1 MKKHAELTASQIRYL
16 IAIKRLYERQGS
28 VRGADIA
35 RELKVSKAS
44 VHRMMDF
51 FEQVQYVKRDCGKH
65 IVLTDD
71 GMGKA
76 LEYEK
81 YSMELNK
88 RLFHSK
94 LCDSIEEM
102 AICFFWQVFL
112 QTNLPVSFR
121 RKQDLKRWIGLI
133 IYIILTQPDMMFF
146 RESGCFI
153 IIFMQRNPRWGF
165 VKLQVKIF

>member
-1 MKKHAELTASQIRYL
+1 MKKYAELTASQIRYL
-16 IAIKRLYERQGS
+16 IAIKRLCERQGS

-35 RELKVSKAS
+35 KELKLSKAS
-44 VHRMMDF
+44 VHRMVDF

-102 AICFFWQVFL
+102 AICSFL
-112 QTNLPVSFR
+112 ASFSS
-121 RKQDLKRWIGLI
+121 D
-133 IYIILTQPDMMFF
+133 
-146 RESGCFI
+146 
-153 IIFMQRNPRWGF
+153 
-165 VKLQVKIF
+165 KLACLFPKETGS

>member
-35 RELKVSKAS
+35 KELKLSKAS
-44 VHRMMDF
+44 VHRMVDF

-102 AICFFWQVFL
+102 AICFFGKF
-112 QTNLPVSFR
+112 
-121 RKQDLKRWIGLI
+121 
-133 IYIILTQPDMMFF
+133 FF
-146 RESGCFI
+146 RQTCLSLSEGSRYLKDG
-153 IIFMQRNPRWGF
+153 
-165 VKLQVKIF
+165 

>member
-1 MKKHAELTASQIRYL
+1 MYEKACGINCFSDT
-16 IAIKRLYERQGS
+16 IKRLYERQGS

-35 RELKVSKAS
+35 KELKLSKAS
-44 VHRMMDF
+44 VHRMVDF

-94 LCDSIEEM
+94 LCDSIEET
-102 AICFFWQVFL
+102 AICFFL
-112 QTNLPVSFR
+112 ASFSS
-121 RKQDLKRWIGLI
+121 D
-133 IYIILTQPDMMFF
+133 
-146 RESGCFI
+146 
-153 IIFMQRNPRWGF
+153 
-165 VKLQVKIF
+165 KLACLFPKEAGI

>member
-1 MKKHAELTASQIRYL
+1 MKKYAELTASQIRYL
-16 IAIKRLYERQGS
+16 IAIKRLRERQGS

-35 RELKVSKAS
+35 KELKLSKAS
-44 VHRMMDF
+44 VHRMVDF

-102 AICFFWQVFL
+102 AICSFL
-112 QTNLPVSFR
+112 ASFSS
-121 RKQDLKRWIGLI
+121 D
-133 IYIILTQPDMMFF
+133 
-146 RESGCFI
+146 
-153 IIFMQRNPRWGF
+153 
-165 VKLQVKIF
+165 KLACLFPKEAGS

>member
-1 MKKHAELTASQIRYL
+1 M

-35 RELKVSKAS
+35 RELKLSKAS
-44 VHRMMDF
+44 VHRMVDF

-88 RLFHSK
+88 RLFHSE
-94 LCDSIEEM
+94 LCDNIEET
-102 AICFFWQVFL
+102 AICYFL
-112 QTNLPVSFR
+112 ANLS
-121 RKQDLKRWIGLI
+121 
-133 IYIILTQPDMMFF
+133 
-146 RESGCFI
+146 EE
-153 IIFMQRNPRWGF
+153 
-165 VKLQVKIF
+165 KLACLFPKEAGI

>member
-35 RELKVSKAS
+35 KELKLSKAS
-44 VHRMMDF
+44 VHRMVDF

-94 LCDSIEEM
+94 LCDSIEET
-102 AICFFWQVFL
+102 AICFFL
-112 QTNLPVSFR
+112 ASFSS
-121 RKQDLKRWIGLI
+121 D
-133 IYIILTQPDMMFF
+133 
-146 RESGCFI
+146 
-153 IIFMQRNPRWGF
+153 
-165 VKLQVKIF
+165 KLACLFPKEAGI

>member
-1 MKKHAELTASQIRYL
+1 MKKYAELTASQIRYL
-16 IAIKRLYERQGS
+16 IAIKKLCERQGS

-35 RELKVSKAS
+35 RELKLSKAS

-65 IVLTDD
+65 IVVLTDD

-94 LCDSIEEM
+94 LCDSIEET
-102 AICFFWQVFL
+102 AICSFL
-112 QTNLPVSFR
+112 ASLSEEKLACLFP
-121 RKQDLKRWIGLI
+121 K
-133 IYIILTQPDMMFF
+133 
-146 RESGCFI
+146 EA
-153 IIFMQRNPRWGF
+153 GF
-165 VKLQVKIF
+165 

>member
-1 MKKHAELTASQIRYL
+1 MKKYAELTASQIRYL
-16 IAIKRLYERQGS
+16 IVIKRLYERQGS

-35 RELKVSKAS
+35 KELKLSKAS

-81 YSMELNK
+81 YNMELNK

-94 LCDSIEEM
+94 FCDDIEEA
-102 AICFFWQVFL
+102 AIFSFL
-112 QTNLPVSFR
+112 ASLSEE
-121 RKQDLKRWIGLI
+121 KLDGLFSKETEV
-133 IYIILTQPDMMFF
+133 YKD
-146 RESGCFI
+146 G
-153 IIFMQRNPRWGF
+153 
-165 VKLQVKIF
+165 

>member
-102 AICFFWQVFL
+102 AICFFGKF
-112 QTNLPVSFR
+112 
-121 RKQDLKRWIGLI
+121 
-133 IYIILTQPDMMFF
+133 FF
-146 RESGCFI
+146 RQTYLSLSEGSRILKDGS
-153 IIFMQRNPRWGF
+153 
-165 VKLQVKIF
+165 V

>member
-94 LCDSIEEM
+94 LCDSTEET
-102 AICFFWQVFL
+102 AIWFFL
-112 QTNLPVSFR
+112 ASFSS
-121 RKQDLKRWIGLI
+121 D
-133 IYIILTQPDMMFF
+133 
-146 RESGCFI
+146 
-153 IIFMQRNPRWGF
+153 
-165 VKLQVKIF
+165 KLACLFPKEAGI

>member
-1 MKKHAELTASQIRYL
+1 MKKYAELTASQIRYL
-16 IAIKRLYERQGS
+16 IAIKRLCERQGS

-35 RELKVSKAS
+35 KELKLSKAS
-44 VHRMMDF
+44 VHRMVDF

-102 AICFFWQVFL
+102 AICSFL
-112 QTNLPVSFR
+112 ASFSS
-121 RKQDLKRWIGLI
+121 D
-133 IYIILTQPDMMFF
+133 
-146 RESGCFI
+146 
-153 IIFMQRNPRWGF
+153 
-165 VKLQVKIF
+165 KLACLFPKEAGS

>member
-1 MKKHAELTASQIRYL
+1 MKEHAELTASQIRYL

-35 RELKVSKAS
+35 KELKLSKAS

-51 FEQVQYVKRDCGKH
+51 FEQAQYVKRDYGKH
-65 IVLTDD
+65 IILTSD
-71 GMGKA
+71 GMRKA

-102 AICFFWQVFL
+102 AICSFL
-112 QTNLPVSFR
+112 ASLS
-121 RKQDLKRWIGLI
+121 
-133 IYIILTQPDMMFF
+133 
-146 RESGCFI
+146 EE
-153 IIFMQRNPRWGF
+153 
-165 VKLQVKIF
+165 KLSWLFPKEAEV

>member
-16 IAIKRLYERQGS
+16 IAIKRLCERQGS

-35 RELKVSKAS
+35 KELKLSKAS

-94 LCDSIEEM
+94 LCDNIEET
-102 AICFFWQVFL
+102 AICYFL
-112 QTNLPVSFR
+112 ASFSS
-121 RKQDLKRWIGLI
+121 D
-133 IYIILTQPDMMFF
+133 
-146 RESGCFI
+146 
-153 IIFMQRNPRWGF
+153 
-165 VKLQVKIF
+165 KLACLFPKEAGS

>member
-102 AICFFWQVFL
+102 AICFFL
-112 QTNLPVSFR
+112 ASFSS
-121 RKQDLKRWIGLI
+121 D
-133 IYIILTQPDMMFF
+133 
-146 RESGCFI
+146 
-153 IIFMQRNPRWGF
+153 
-165 VKLQVKIF
+165 KLACLFPKEAGS

>member
-1 MKKHAELTASQIRYL
+1 MKKYAELTASQIRYL
-16 IAIKRLYERQGS
+16 IVIKRLYERQGS

-35 RELKVSKAS
+35 KELKLSRAS

-88 RLFHSK
+88 RLFHSE

-102 AICFFWQVFL
+102 AICYFL
-112 QTNLPVSFR
+112 ANLSEE
-121 RKQDLKRWIGLI
+121 K
-133 IYIILTQPDMMFF
+133 LTCLFPK
-146 RESGCFI
+146 ESGF
-153 IIFMQRNPRWGF
+153 
-165 VKLQVKIF
+165 

>member
-1 MKKHAELTASQIRYL
+1 MKKYAELTASQIRYL
-16 IAIKRLYERQGS
+16 IAIKRLCERQGS

-35 RELKVSKAS
+35 KELKLSKSS
-44 VHRMMDF
+44 VHRMVDF

-94 LCDSIEEM
+94 LCDSIEET
-102 AICFFWQVFL
+102 AICSFL
-112 QTNLPVSFR
+112 ASFSS
-121 RKQDLKRWIGLI
+121 D
-133 IYIILTQPDMMFF
+133 
-146 RESGCFI
+146 
-153 IIFMQRNPRWGF
+153 
-165 VKLQVKIF
+165 KLACLFPKEAGS

>member
-1 MKKHAELTASQIRYL
+1 MKKYAELTASQIRYL
-16 IAIKRLYERQGS
+16 IVIKRLYERQGS

-35 RELKVSKAS
+35 KELKLSKSS

-94 LCDSIEEM
+94 LCDSIEET
-102 AICFFWQVFL
+102 AICSFL
-112 QTNLPVSFR
+112 TSLSEEKLACLFP
-121 RKQDLKRWIGLI
+121 K
-133 IYIILTQPDMMFF
+133 
-146 RESGCFI
+146 ESGF
-153 IIFMQRNPRWGF
+153 
-165 VKLQVKIF
+165 

>member
-1 MKKHAELTASQIRYL
+1 MKKYAELTASQIRYL

-88 RLFHSK
+88 RLFHSE
-94 LCDSIEEM
+94 LCDSIEET
-102 AICFFWQVFL
+102 AICSFL
-112 QTNLPVSFR
+112 ASFSS
-121 RKQDLKRWIGLI
+121 D
-133 IYIILTQPDMMFF
+133 
-146 RESGCFI
+146 
-153 IIFMQRNPRWGF
+153 
-165 VKLQVKIF
+165 KLACLFPKEAGI

>member
-1 MKKHAELTASQIRYL
+1 MKKHAELTVSQIRYL

-35 RELKVSKAS
+35 KELKLSKAS
-44 VHRMMDF
+44 VHRMVDF

-94 LCDSIEEM
+94 LCDSIEET
-102 AICFFWQVFL
+102 AIWFFL
-112 QTNLPVSFR
+112 ASFSS
-121 RKQDLKRWIGLI
+121 D
-133 IYIILTQPDMMFF
+133 
-146 RESGCFI
+146 
-153 IIFMQRNPRWGF
+153 
-165 VKLQVKIF
+165 KLACLFPKEAGS

>member
-51 FEQVQYVKRDCGKH
+51 FERVQYVKRDCGKH

-76 LEYEK
+76 LECEK

-94 LCDSIEEM
+94 LCDSIEET
-102 AICFFWQVFL
+102 AICFFL
-112 QTNLPVSFR
+112 ASFSS
-121 RKQDLKRWIGLI
+121 D
-133 IYIILTQPDMMFF
+133 
-146 RESGCFI
+146 
-153 IIFMQRNPRWGF
+153 
-165 VKLQVKIF
+165 KLACLFPKEAGS

>member
-1 MKKHAELTASQIRYL
+1 MKKYAELTASQIRYL
-16 IAIKRLYERQGS
+16 IAIKRLCERQGS

-35 RELKVSKAS
+35 KELKLSKAS
-44 VHRMMDF
+44 VHRMVDF

-88 RLFHSK
+88 RLFHSE
-94 LCDSIEEM
+94 LCDSIEET
-102 AICFFWQVFL
+102 AICSFL
-112 QTNLPVSFR
+112 ASFSS
-121 RKQDLKRWIGLI
+121 D
-133 IYIILTQPDMMFF
+133 
-146 RESGCFI
+146 
-153 IIFMQRNPRWGF
+153 
-165 VKLQVKIF
+165 KLACLFPKEAGS

>member
-1 MKKHAELTASQIRYL
+1 MKKYAELTASQIRYL

-102 AICFFWQVFL
+102 AICSFL
-112 QTNLPVSFR
+112 ASFSS
-121 RKQDLKRWIGLI
+121 D
-133 IYIILTQPDMMFF
+133 
-146 RESGCFI
+146 
-153 IIFMQRNPRWGF
+153 
-165 VKLQVKIF
+165 KLACLFPKEAGI

>member
-1 MKKHAELTASQIRYL
+1 MKKYAELTASQIRYL
-16 IAIKRLYERQGS
+16 IAIKRLCERQGS

-35 RELKVSKAS
+35 KELKLSKAS
-44 VHRMMDF
+44 VHRMVDF

-71 GMGKA
+71 GMEKA

-94 LCDSIEEM
+94 LCDSIGET
-102 AICFFWQVFL
+102 AICSFL
-112 QTNLPVSFR
+112 ASFSS
-121 RKQDLKRWIGLI
+121 D
-133 IYIILTQPDMMFF
+133 
-146 RESGCFI
+146 
-153 IIFMQRNPRWGF
+153 
-165 VKLQVKIF
+165 KLACLFPKEAGS

>member
-28 VRGADIA
+28 VCGADIA

-88 RLFHSK
+88 RLFHSE
-94 LCDSIEEM
+94 LCDNIEET
-102 AICFFWQVFL
+102 AICYFL
-112 QTNLPVSFR
+112 ANLSEEKFACLFP
-121 RKQDLKRWIGLI
+121 KEAGI
-133 IYIILTQPDMMFF
+133 
-146 RESGCFI
+146 
-153 IIFMQRNPRWGF
+153 
-165 VKLQVKIF
+165 

>member
-1 MKKHAELTASQIRYL
+1 MKKYAELTASQIRYL
-16 IAIKRLYERQGS
+16 IAIKRLCERQGS

-35 RELKVSKAS
+35 KELKLSKAS
-44 VHRMMDF
+44 VHRMVDF

-94 LCDSIEEM
+94 LCDSIEET
-102 AICFFWQVFL
+102 AICSFL
-112 QTNLPVSFR
+112 ASFSS
-121 RKQDLKRWIGLI
+121 D
-133 IYIILTQPDMMFF
+133 
-146 RESGCFI
+146 
-153 IIFMQRNPRWGF
+153 
-165 VKLQVKIF
+165 KLACLFPKEAGS

>member
-1 MKKHAELTASQIRYL
+1 MKKYAELTASQIRYL
-16 IAIKRLYERQGS
+16 IAIKRLCERQGS

-35 RELKVSKAS
+35 KELKLSKAS

-71 GMGKA
+71 GMEKA

-94 LCDSIEEM
+94 LCDSIEET
-102 AICFFWQVFL
+102 AICSFL
-112 QTNLPVSFR
+112 ASFSS
-121 RKQDLKRWIGLI
+121 D
-133 IYIILTQPDMMFF
+133 
-146 RESGCFI
+146 
-153 IIFMQRNPRWGF
+153 
-165 VKLQVKIF
+165 KLACLFPKEAGS

>member
-94 LCDSIEEM
+94 LCDSIEET
-102 AICFFWQVFL
+102 AICFFL
-112 QTNLPVSFR
+112 ASFSS
-121 RKQDLKRWIGLI
+121 D
-133 IYIILTQPDMMFF
+133 
-146 RESGCFI
+146 
-153 IIFMQRNPRWGF
+153 
-165 VKLQVKIF
+165 KLACLFPKEAGS

>member
-1 MKKHAELTASQIRYL
+1 M
-16 IAIKRLYERQGS
+16 IKRLYERQGS

-35 RELKVSKAS
+35 KELKVSKAS

-88 RLFHSK
+88 RIFHSE
-94 LCDSIEEM
+94 LCDSIEET
-102 AICFFWQVFL
+102 AICYFL
-112 QTNLPVSFR
+112 ANLS
-121 RKQDLKRWIGLI
+121 
-133 IYIILTQPDMMFF
+133 
-146 RESGCFI
+146 EE
-153 IIFMQRNPRWGF
+153 
-165 VKLQVKIF
+165 KLACLFPKEAGI

>member
-35 RELKVSKAS
+35 KELKLSKAS
-44 VHRMMDF
+44 VHRMVDF

-94 LCDSIEEM
+94 LCDSIEET
-102 AICFFWQVFL
+102 AIWFFFGK
-112 QTNLPVSFR
+112 F
-121 RKQDLKRWIGLI
+121 
-133 IYIILTQPDMMFF
+133 FF
-146 RESGCFI
+146 RQTCLSLSEGSRYLKDG
-153 IIFMQRNPRWGF
+153 
-165 VKLQVKIF
+165 

>member
-1 MKKHAELTASQIRYL
+1 MKKYAELTASQIRYL
-16 IAIKRLYERQGS
+16 IVIKRLYERQGN

-35 RELKVSKAS
+35 KELKLSKAS

-94 LCDSIEEM
+94 LCDSIEET
-102 AICFFWQVFL
+102 AICFFL
-112 QTNLPVSFR
+112 ASFSSD
-121 RKQDLKRWIGLI
+121 KLACLFPK
-133 IYIILTQPDMMFF
+133 
-146 RESGCFI
+146 EA
-153 IIFMQRNPRWGF
+153 GF
-165 VKLQVKIF
+165 